1 MPTLHD
7 AKKLFIFSNTWTKKE
22 KRKFKDEKIVVSKQ
36 SGKRRKLTK
45 GITNKLKKKENKFNA

>member
-1 MPTLHD
+1 MPY
-7 AKKLFIFSNTWTKKE
+7 ISKKE

-45 GITNKLKKKENKFNA
+45 GITNKLKKKENKFTW